1 MDRGVAVMLMAAVGG
16 LIALQPA
23 INAGLGR
30 ATGNIAAAFV
40 SFAIGTA
47 VLAAIVVIAGQA
59 SGLSGAFDVRWYYL
73 LGGVLGAAYVFTA
86 LVTVSS
92 IGAGGVAAATITGQ
106 LTLSVIIDRLGIL
119 GLEEQPITVERMAGV
134 ALLLAGTFLI
144 VR

>member
-1 MDRGVAVMLMAAVGG
+1 MDRGIAVFLMAAVGA

-23 INAGLGR
+23 VNAGLGR
-30 ATGNIAAAFV
+30 ATGNMAAALV
-40 SFAIGTA
+40 SFAVGTLLLA
-47 VLAAIVVIAGQA
+47 VLVGLSGQA
-59 SGLSGAFDVRWYYL
+59 SGLGSTFDVPWYYL

-106 LTLSVIIDRLGIL
+106 LTASVVLDRLGVL
-119 GLEEQPITVERMAGV
+119 GLDEVPITLERVLGV
-134 ALLLAGTFLI
+134 VLLLVGTYLI